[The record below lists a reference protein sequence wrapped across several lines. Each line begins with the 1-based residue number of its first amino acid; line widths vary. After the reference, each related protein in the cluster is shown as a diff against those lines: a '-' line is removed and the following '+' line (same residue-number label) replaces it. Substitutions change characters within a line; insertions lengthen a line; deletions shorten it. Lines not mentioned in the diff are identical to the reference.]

1 LPQAQVLVAHVI
13 PRASFD
19 RMWVVAVVRYWQA
32 ANHRAYRSHRK
43 RRLARD
49 QQRK

>member
-13 PRASFD
+13 PRATFD
-19 RMWVVAVVRYWQA
+19 CRWVLAILRYWQA
-32 ANHRAYRSHRK
+32 ANQRAYRAHRK

-49 QQRK
+49 QERK